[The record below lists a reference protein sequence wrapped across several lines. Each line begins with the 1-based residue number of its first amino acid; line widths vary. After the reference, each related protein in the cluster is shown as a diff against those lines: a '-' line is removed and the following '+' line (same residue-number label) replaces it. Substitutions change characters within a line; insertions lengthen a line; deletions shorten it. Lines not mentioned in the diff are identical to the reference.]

1 MPDISLIGIYTSFFR
16 KLYISI
22 STMNKILAGKKI
34 GLEADKNMRGRKMSI
49 GE

>member
-1 MPDISLIGIYTSFFR
+1 MPDISIIGIYTSFFR

-22 STMNKILAGKKI
+22 STMNKILAGKKL
-34 GLEADKNMRGRKMSI
+34 GLKLTKNMRGRKMSI

>member
-34 GLEADKNMRGRKMSI
+34 GLEADKKYER
-49 GE
+49 